1 MTTEAPR
8 VLFLCTHNSARS
20 QMAEALLRR
29 HGGHRYQACSAGL
42 EPTAVHPLTRR
53 VLEEIGIDT
62 GDLQAKGIN
71 AFLGKTQVNLAIVV
85 CAQEDSCPR
94 VYPFANRTL
103 YWPFDDPAAA
113 SGTPDEQ
120 LAVFRRVRDEI
131 ADRVR
136 RFVLEGV

>member
-8 VLFLCTHNSARS
+8 ILFLCTHNSARS

-53 VLEEIGIDT
+53 VLEEVGLDT
-62 GDLQAKGIN
+62 HDLQAKGIS
-71 AFLGKTQVNLAIVV
+71 AFLGKVPVKLAIVV